1 MQLPLA
7 IRTVTV
13 ILIANWGGEGGG
25 GGELQDG
32 FIWSHDLKIG
42 RNQSK
47 LMSPECGNLNTHL

>member
-7 IRTVTV
+7 VRTVTV
-13 ILIANWGGEGGG
+13 ILIANWGGGG